1 MKVDFEV
8 IYPGVKRSF
17 PNPSATWHL
26 EKRFSVVLNIGCS
39 GWKTNTAIR
48 QGFCELLF
56 NGFGNHPGLSD
67 SVGYDPQGWQP
78 PFDSG
83 DPGINNVHS
92 QWAPLKTRSMSV
104 GDLVVIKEINE
115 TWLCDNCGWVLL
127 TPEQVKSWLEYPRQY
142 GCCSF
147 EVSDWMKKETG
158 VSL

>member
-8 IYPGVKRSF
+8 IYPGVERSF
-17 PNPSATWHL
+17 PNPSAL
-26 EKRFSVVLNIGCS
+26 EKRFPVVLNIGCS
-39 GWKTNTAIR
+39 GWKTNTTIR

-56 NGFGNHPGLSD
+56 NGFGNHPGNFD
-67 SVGYDPQGWQP
+67 GIPGQ